1 MPCRTG
7 LEDEAGV
14 VTRGSDLLSG
24 QTVDTARVLISWA
37 DLQAGLRN
45 ADGYN
50 VVLHEFA
57 HLLDAQVGGE
67 PWHAQLEEEFQLLC
81 DAVDRGEDTFI
92 DPYGAEDPAEFFA
105 VCTEHFF
112 EQPQEFAAAH
122 PRLQVLLVGFYGVD
136 PAAW

>member
-1 MPCRTG
+1 M
-7 LEDEAGV
+7 
-14 VTRGSDLLSG
+14 
-24 QTVDTARVLISWA
+24 LISWA